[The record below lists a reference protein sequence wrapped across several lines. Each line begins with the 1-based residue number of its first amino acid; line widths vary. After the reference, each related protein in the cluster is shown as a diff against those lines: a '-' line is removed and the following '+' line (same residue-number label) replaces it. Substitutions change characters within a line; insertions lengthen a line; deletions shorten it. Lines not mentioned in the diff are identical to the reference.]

1 MKVAELEG
9 ALLDYWVARAQEV
22 DGVFVRGKYCFYR
35 SRGADF
41 IYSPSVD
48 WAQGGPISE
57 RRGITATNNVAIGR
71 WKWHATETFSPYL
84 ENDWIGGDTQLIAAM
99 RAVVRDE
106 FGDEVP
112 EMDAQPGS
120 AG

>member
-1 MKVAELEG
+1 MRVDELQG

-22 DGVFVRGKYCFYR
+22 DGAFVRGKYCFYR
-35 SRGADF
+35 SGGADV

-48 WAQGGPISE
+48 WAVGGPISE
-57 RRGITATNNVAIGR
+57 RRGITATNAMIGYG
-71 WKWHATETFSPYL
+71 KWHATETFSPYL
-84 ENDWIGGDTQLIAAM
+84 ENDWISGETQLIAAM

-112 EMDAQPGS
+112 DAGDTQPESPG
-120 AG
+120 